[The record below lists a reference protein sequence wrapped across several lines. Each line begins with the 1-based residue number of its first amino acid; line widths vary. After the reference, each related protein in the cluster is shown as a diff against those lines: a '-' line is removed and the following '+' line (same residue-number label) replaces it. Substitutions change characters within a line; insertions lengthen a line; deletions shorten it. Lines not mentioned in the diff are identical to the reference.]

1 MAKKRTGEKP
11 KLKRKRARKKSAKAK
26 SRVNKSKRAGRTST
40 SGARR
45 KRASDLSVGSG
56 RKGGK
61 SRARSPAAAR
71 RVARKG
77 GKPGRGS
84 AKNQRGVGDT
94 RVVRTR
100 LRRIRWRTLP
110 GLDTVSDHS
119 GDTNGRPIQ
128 GRTIG
133 HQLDNLGTIAPHRT
147 VDGHLYRTKE
157 QLNAK
162 TKRATM
168 FLLIRST
175 DNTYAVHETLFVSRK
190 ARRTGA
196 QWFRWFD
203 RHAFK
208 GTDPDGTPTERDGII
223 RGNILPGINTRT
235 QKIWEVVGG
244 PNRIT
249 KATRGYL
256 GFITHDLRKPIP
268 AKVDRKGNKAK
279 PQGRKNG
286 KNNRRRRR
294 RNAKRKT
301 A

>member
-1 MAKKRTGEKP
+1 MAKKRTGKKP

-26 SRVNKSKRAGRTST
+26 SRVRKSNAANATRASRRRAAPKDRDAGAKRAQPRET
-40 SGARR
+40 
-45 KRASDLSVGSG
+45 
-56 RKGGK
+56 
-61 SRARSPAAAR
+61 
-71 RVARKG
+71 
-77 GKPGRGS
+77 
-84 AKNQRGVGDT
+84 DT
-94 RVVRTR
+94 RVAGTR

-119 GDTNGRPIQ
+119 GDTNGRPLQ
-128 GRTIG
+128 GRTVAD
-133 HQLDNLGTIAPHRT
+133 QLENLGSIAPFRT

-168 FLLIRST
+168 FLLIQSS
-175 DNTYAVHETLFVSRK
+175 DNTFAVHETLYVSRK
-190 ARRTGA
+190 RKRSAVE
-196 QWFRWFD
+196 WFRWFS

-244 PNRIT
+244 ANRIT

-256 GFITHDLRKPIP
+256 GFIIHDLRKPVP
-268 AKVDRKGNKAK
+268 AKVDRKGDKAK

-294 RNAKRKT
+294 RNTKRKT